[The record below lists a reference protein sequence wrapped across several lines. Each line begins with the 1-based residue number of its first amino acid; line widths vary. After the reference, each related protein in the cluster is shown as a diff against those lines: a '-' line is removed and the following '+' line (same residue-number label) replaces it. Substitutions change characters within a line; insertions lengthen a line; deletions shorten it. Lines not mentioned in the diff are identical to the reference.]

1 MKKVLFT
8 LIGACMLL
16 ASPKVSGQITNIDGV
31 WSFGG
36 GYSMFNLSGQSAEK
50 AKALGFQP
58 IPGFYFGVMLD
69 YPFSAIEGFTLEP
82 GLNIVHYGKSFIF
95 GNSSDKKNKSY
106 HANFFNIPVNLK
118 YTFPAGDSG
127 FGLAVFTGPRLN
139 LGVGGNCFS
148 TGNTYPAIRPYDAQW
163 GVGLG
168 VTIADAIVLR
178 GEYNFGITKCLK
190 DNKDIG
196 YNDEIA
202 YRNTLNI
209 GVSFLFK

>member
-36 GYSMFNLSGQSAEK
+36 GYSMFNLSGESAEK

-95 GNSSDKKNKSY
+95 GNSADKKNKSY

-168 VTIADAIVLR
+168 VTIADAVVLR

>member
-36 GYSMFNLSGQSAEK
+36 GYSMFNLSGESAEK

-95 GNSSDKKNKSY
+95 GNSADKKNKSY

>member
-36 GYSMFNLSGQSAEK
+36 GYSMFNLSGESAEK

-95 GNSSDKKNKSY
+95 GNSADKKNKSY

-168 VTIADAIVLR
+168 VTIADAVILR

>member
-36 GYSMFNLSGQSAEK
+36 GYSMFNLSGESAEK

-196 YNDEIA
+196 YDDEIA

>member
-1 MKKVLFT
+1 MKKLIFT
-8 LIGACMLL
+8 IIGAFMLL
-16 ASPKVSGQITNIDGV
+16 AGPKTFAQISNIDGV

-36 GYSMFNLSGQSAEK
+36 GYSMLSLSGESAAK
-50 AKALGFQP
+50 AKALGFESL
-58 IPGFYFGVMLD
+58 PGFYFGIMLD
-69 YPFSAIEGFTLEP
+69 YPFSSIEGFTLEP
-82 GLNIVHYGKSFIF
+82 GLSIMHYGKTFTF
-95 GNSSDKKNKSY
+95 GNSSEKKNKSY
-106 HANFFNIPVNLK
+106 HCNYFYIPVNLK

-127 FGLAVFTGPRLN
+127 FGIAVFTGPRLN

-148 TGNTYPAIRPYDAQW
+148 TGNTYPSIRPIDAQW

-168 VTIADAIVLR
+168 ITVADAVVIR
-178 GEYNFGITKCLK
+178 GGYDFGLTKCLK

>member
-36 GYSMFNLSGQSAEK
+36 GYSMFNLSGESAEK

-148 TGNTYPAIRPYDAQW
+148 TGNTYPAIKPYDAQW

>member
-36 GYSMFNLSGQSAEK
+36 GYSMFNLSGESAEK

-82 GLNIVHYGKSFIF
+82 GLNIVHYGKSFTF
-95 GNSSDKKNKSY
+95 GNSADKKNKSY

-168 VTIADAIVLR
+168 VTIADAVVLR